1 MKLLKATLIPLFMA
15 FILSSCTNSE
25 PVVESKPAVKEETVQ
40 TELVQAV
47 PLPAPI
53 ADCVETEIAGK
64 FFRLW
69 ALDDPEM
76 PTEED
81 AIGKEIVLKLPDGM
95 LLYTEH
101 IGDRFLA
108 SDVFAV
114 GNPVQLCLVSLPADC
129 PPGDDRGKE
138 YSLLDRRT
146 GFSGIYIDSWH
157 LCGGA

>member
-1 MKLLKATLIPLFMA
+1 MKLIKASLMPVLMA
-15 FILSSCTNSE
+15 FLLSSCTTTE
-25 PVVESKPAVKEETVQ
+25 PENASKPVDQMAT
-40 TELVQAV
+40 TEL
-47 PLPAPI
+47 PTPI
-53 ADCVETEIAGK
+53 AECVETEIAGK

-69 ALDDPEM
+69 DATDPEM

-95 LLYTEH
+95 FLYTDQ
-101 IGDRFLA
+101 IGDKFLA
-108 SDVFAV
+108 SDNFAA
-114 GNPVQLCLVSLPADC
+114 GNPVQLCLVSLPEGC

-146 GFSGIYIDSWH
+146 GFSGVYIDSWH